1 MPDGLVLE
9 ASGGVGVFKPVFFV
23 AACLLAT
30 AMPTR
35 AQEVAANDINQM
47 SIEQLANVSITSVSK
62 ASEPLGDAAAAVYV
76 ISHDD
81 VVRSGAQS
89 IAEMLRLAPNLE
101 VMQTSPANYEITA
114 RGFNGSS
121 AAQNFP
127 DKLLVLI
134 DGRSVYSPLF
144 SGVYWDMQDVLPEN
158 VERIEVISG
167 PGGTLWGANAMNG
180 VINIVTRKSGDT
192 QGGFIDLGAGD
203 QVSSAA
209 LQYGGSVDDD
219 LSYRVYAKNFYQRA
233 DRTALGTSAHDGW
246 SKPQG
251 GFRLDWTP
259 GDDTLM
265 LEGDIYGGAEAVAGS
280 PNQDISGR
288 NLTAHWQHPLDADSA
303 IQVLTYY
310 DESERSAVEGGAFTL
325 NTYDLEVQHNFAL
338 GSWNRIVWGAGDRID
353 QYRIEDRLGAAN
365 SLLFRPQARTLNL
378 ADVFAEDRI
387 ALSDSVQI
395 AIGLKLENDPYS
407 GVSPMPSGRLSWKMD
422 DDNLVWGAI
431 SRAIRSPTPFD
442 SDVVEKLGSTTFL
455 TGNPD
460 FLPEQVTAYEIGYR
474 GQILPSLS
482 VSVSAFHNV
491 YHDLKDIEP
500 SPVTVLPLL
509 WANTMQGEVN
519 GVEIWGSFQAM
530 DWWRLT
536 AGFNLQHEDLRFA
549 PGASGLLG
557 LAQAGNDPHHQASLR
572 SSMNLL
578 DNVVFDADFRDVGAL
593 PDPAVPEYV
602 EMNARL
608 GWRVSDTLEIS
619 LSGFNLLHGH
629 HVEYSPGDEIRR
641 NFFLE
646 TRWRF

>member
-1 MPDGLVLE
+1 MSKSISV
-9 ASGGVGVFKPVFFV
+9 VV
-23 AACLLAT
+23 AGLLAL
-30 AMPTR
+30 ALPAR
-35 AQEVAANDINQM
+35 GQELAANDINQM

-62 ASEPLGDAAAAVYV
+62 ASEPLSDAAAAVYV
-76 ISHDD
+76 INHDD
-81 VVRSGAQS
+81 VMRSGAMN

-101 VMQTSPANYEITA
+101 VMQTSPANYQITA
-114 RGFNGSS
+114 RGFNGNS

-158 VERIEVISG
+158 VERIEVVGG
-167 PGGTLWGANAMNG
+167 PGGTLWGANAVNG
-180 VINIVTRKSGDT
+180 VINIVTRKSGET

-209 LQYGGSVDDD
+209 LQYGGSLDED
-219 LSYRVYAKNFYQRA
+219 LTYRVYGKDFYQHA
-233 DRTALGTSAHDGW
+233 DRTLLGAGAHDGW
-246 SKPQG
+246 TKPQG

-259 GDDTLM
+259 GDDTIM
-265 LEGDIYGGAEAVAGS
+265 LEGDIYGGAEAVPGS
-280 PNQDISGR
+280 PNQNISGR
-288 NLTAHWQHPLDADSA
+288 NLTAHWQHPLDGDSSL
-303 IQVLTYY
+303 QVLTYY
-310 DESERSAVEGGAFTL
+310 DETERSTVQGGAFTL
-325 NTYDLEVQHNFAL
+325 DTYDLEVQHNFSL

-353 QYRIEDRLGAAN
+353 QYRIEDRIAAAN
-365 SLLFRPQARTLNL
+365 SLLFRPQSRTLNL
-378 ADVFAEDRI
+378 ANIFAEDHI
-387 ALSDSVQI
+387 PLGDTVQLTV
-395 AIGLKLENDPYS
+395 GLKLENDPYS
-407 GVSPMPSGRLSWKMD
+407 GVSPMPSGRLSWKVD
-422 DDNLVWGAI
+422 DDNLIWGAI
-431 SRAIRSPTPFD
+431 SRAVRSPTPFD
-442 SDVVEKLGSTTFL
+442 TDVVEKLGSVTFL

-460 FLPEQVTAYEIGYR
+460 FLPEQVTAYEVGYR
-474 GQILPSLS
+474 SQILPNLS

-491 YHDLKDIEP
+491 YDDLRDIEP
-500 SPVTVLPLL
+500 TPVSVLPLL
-509 WANTMQGEVN
+509 WANTMRGNVN
-519 GVEIWGSFQAM
+519 GVEIWGSFQAA

-572 SSMNLL
+572 SSMNLMDGL
-578 DNVVFDADFRDVGAL
+578 TFDADLRDVGKL

-602 EMNARL
+602 ELNARL

-629 HVEYSPGDEIRR
+629 HVEFAPGDEIRR

-646 TRWRF
+646 TRLRF